1 MSDPRF
7 KSEYGISRLIRYHGK
22 RQRFFDGLHRIVLF
36 TNAVLGSSAFVTIIS
51 DRTYIAAWL
60 TAIVAIISALDNVV
74 AFSERAR
81 KHSEQRSRYYELY
94 CELIATPTAEFKI
107 DAFREKRLRI
117 DRDSPPPRRVLDVI
131 ARNEE
136 DIARGFAHAE
146 TSYVS
151 WPRYLLR
158 HLIDLPP
165 KRWETVAEVNARRN
179 PRAIKKEEALEDQAG
194 GAA

>member
-22 RQRFFDGLHRIVLF
+22 RQRFFDGLHRLVLF
-36 TNAVLGSSAFVTIIS
+36 TNAVLGSSAFVTIVS
-51 DRTYIAAWL
+51 DRAYIAAWL
-60 TAIVAIISALDNVV
+60 TAIVAIVSALDNVI

-94 CELIATPTAEFKI
+94 CELIATPVAEFQS
-107 DAFREKRLRI
+107 DAFREKRLRV

-131 ARNEE
+131 SRNEE
-136 DIARGFAHAE
+136 DIARGYSYDE
-146 TSYVS
+146 TMHVA
-151 WPRYLLR
+151 WPRHLLR

-165 KRWETVAEVNARRN
+165 EQWETVSEMKVRRSL
-179 PRAIKKEEALEDQAG
+179 ASS
-194 GAA
+194 